1 MPARPSTQPA
11 ASNSTDP
18 SSSVIGRAPTQVAGG
33 AVPPSAPPGPTQ
45 PVGPPQHDNAATF
58 YRENRMGTY
67 VHGGDNL
74 QAPGSDKLRLTQGKV
89 IPGTRYKIIRWL
101 GEGGMGVVYEAEHVD
116 IERRVALKIL
126 RFDLSQ
132 QAHMVKVFKD
142 EAKAA
147 GRLGS
152 QYLVDLYDFGELS
165 DGRLFFVME
174 LLDGHDLVP
183 PDEQYSMDPGTFI
196 AIMRQTC
203 KGLGVAHGAGVVH
216 RDIKPE
222 NILTTTAQDGREQV
236 KIVDFGISSMLA
248 ASSEG
253 GTGLAGTPHYM
264 APELILSQ
272 PFDGRLDIY
281 AMGCMA
287 YEFLVG
293 KTPFD
298 AKTLEVLLEMQ
309 VHEAPVPP
317 RQARPDA
324 EIHPA
329 LDAMIMRCLAKDPA
343 DRYADTAD
351 LEAALCEA
359 QIAAG
364 IQTDWDDLPLPE
376 IPHEPERI
384 AAIAARMPSAHPATG
399 RTRSWLWPV
408 VAGLSTLAAAGL
420 GIFLWTSG
428 GPTEQEVD
436 VVERLTAEARTEAS
450 RMHWIATNENV
461 TTTAYIRVR
470 ELEALEGAAEDVG
483 DDRGLELRKEFSSTL
498 VNLGDDLR
506 KSGAT
511 GPANHYYRYAQVFD
525 PSNQDALERFRID
538 PLALQA
544 YIDQANRG
552 EFSEYDQIM
561 AAEAAAETEPDPEKR
576 EENRAKADELLAN
589 AKPDTTATLATL
601 GMTRKGS
608 NRSARPSRA
617 EDELDP
623 LVASVTKDPP
633 TAPDPA
639 DFELS
644 DPVPDQPEPEVAAE
658 PAANAGSRAKKR
670 RRTTT
675 KDPSELL
682 GQAERDPEKAA
693 TLAKQGL
700 SALRAGQRTKAS
712 SLFNQAIS
720 FDRKNAQA
728 LMGLSDVYFDTGKSQ
743 KALEYAERAVRAS
756 PANQSYRL
764 KLGDAYFKVL
774 RYRDALEQYEKAKA
788 KGSKRAQARIDKVR
802 AKTGG

>member
-1 MPARPSTQPA
+1 
-11 ASNSTDP
+11 
-18 SSSVIGRAPTQVAGG
+18 
-33 AVPPSAPPGPTQ
+33 
-45 PVGPPQHDNAATF
+45 
-58 YRENRMGTY
+58 MGTY
-67 VHGGDNL
+67 VHGGEAL
-74 QAPGSDKLRLTQGKV
+74 HTPGSDAKLRLTQGKV

-132 QAHMVKVFKD
+132 QAHMTKVFKD

-196 AIMRQTC
+196 AILRQTC
-203 KGLGVAHGAGVVH
+203 KGLGVAHRAGVVH

-222 NILTTTAQDGREQV
+222 NILTTSAPDGREQV

-248 ASSEG
+248 ASSQG

-281 AMGCMA
+281 AIGCMA

-298 AKTLEVLLEMQ
+298 AKTIEVLLEMQ
-309 VHEAPVPP
+309 VHDIPATP

-329 LDAMIMRCLAKDPA
+329 IDNIIMRCLAKDPA
-343 DRYADTAD
+343 DRFVDTAD

-376 IPHEPERI
+376 LPHEPERI
-384 AAIAARMPSAHPATG
+384 AAIAARMPSVHASGSTS
-399 RTRSWLWPV
+399 RSWLWPV

-420 GIFLWTSG
+420 GVFLWMNG
-428 GPTEQEVD
+428 GPTEEEVD
-436 VVERLTAEARTEAS
+436 DVERLTTEARGEAS
-450 RMHWIATNENV
+450 RSHWVAPPEEDPEAS
-461 TTTAYIRVR
+461 AYLKVL
-470 ELEALEGAAEDVG
+470 ELEALEGSAEALG
-483 DDRGLELRKEFSSTL
+483 DERGLLLRQEFSSTL
-498 VNLGDDLR
+498 IKYADELYDN
-506 KSGAT
+506 GAK
-511 GPANHYYRYAQVFD
+511 GAARQYYFYAVVFD
-525 PSNQDALERFRID
+525 ETNKLAFERSMTT
-538 PLALQA
+538 PVGLGM
-544 YIDQANRG
+544 YIDQAKQGVFTNTDRALSATAAA
-552 EFSEYDQIM
+552 EHEQDPEKKEAKF
-561 AAEAAAETEPDPEKR
+561 AEAATIMESAPEDTAMVMVAAGVGRKVLKGTR
-576 EENRAKADELLAN
+576 SRRNRNSDE
-589 AKPDTTATLATL
+589 
-601 GMTRKGS
+601 
-608 NRSARPSRA
+608 
-617 EDELDP
+617 DP
-623 LVASVTKDPP
+623 LVAAAAKPPPP
-633 TAPDPA
+633 TPDPA
-639 DFELS
+639 DFALG
-644 DPVPDQPEPEVAAE
+644 DPAADEPEIETAEEPVAN
-658 PAANAGSRAKKR
+658 PTPRPKKT
-670 RRTTT
+670 RRTKT
-675 KDPSELL
+675 KDPTELL
-682 GQAERDPEKAA
+682 GQAERDPERARE
-693 TLAKQGL
+693 LAEQGL
-700 SALRAGQRTKAS
+700 AALRAGQRSKAS

-720 FDRKNAQA
+720 FDRKNAKA

-788 KGSKRAQARIDKVR
+788 KGSKRAQARIDKVH

>member
-1 MPARPSTQPA
+1 MPVRPSTQPA
-11 ASNSTDP
+11 VSDTTGP
-18 SSSVIGRAPTQVAGG
+18 SPSAIGRAPTRLAGG
-33 AVPPSAPPGPTQ
+33 AVPPSGPPGPTQ
-45 PVGPPQHDNAATF
+45 RVGPRRDVSAATLH
-58 YRENRMGTY
+58 RDNRLGTY
-67 VHGGDNL
+67 VHGGDGL
-74 QAPGSDKLRLTQGKV
+74 QTPGTDAKLRLTQGKV

-132 QAHMVKVFKD
+132 QANMVKVFKD

-183 PDEQYSMDPGTFI
+183 PNEQYSMDPGTFI
-196 AIMRQTC
+196 TVMRQTC
-203 KGLGVAHGAGVVH
+203 KGLGVAHRAGVVH

-222 NILTTTAQDGREQV
+222 NVLTTTAPDGREQI

-248 ASSEG
+248 ASSQG

-281 AMGCMA
+281 AVGCMA

-298 AKTLEVLLEMQ
+298 AKTIEVLLEMQ
-309 VHEAPVPP
+309 VKDVPVPP
-317 RQARPDA
+317 REARPDA

-329 LDAMIMRCLAKDPA
+329 LDAIIVRCLAKDPA
-343 DRYADTAD
+343 DRFVDTAD

-376 IPHEPERI
+376 LPFDAERI
-384 AAIAARMPSAHPATG
+384 AAISAQMPSVHTG
-399 RTRSWLWPV
+399 ESKTRGWLWPV
-408 VAGLSTLAAAGL
+408 VAGLSTLAAAALGL
-420 GIFLWTSG
+420 FLWMNDA
-428 GPTEQEVD
+428 PTEDEVD
-436 VVERLTAEARTEAS
+436 DVERLTTEARDEAS
-450 RMHWIATNENV
+450 RTHWVAPPPENPEAS
-461 TTTAYIRVR
+461 AYVKVLA
-470 ELEALEGAAEDVG
+470 LEALEGSAENLG
-483 DDRGLELRKEFSSTL
+483 DDRGLALRQEFSSTL
-498 VNLGDDLR
+498 TKFADGLYD
-506 KSGAT
+506 KGAK
-511 GPANHYYRYAQVFD
+511 GVARQYYFYAVVFD
-525 PSNQDALERFRID
+525 ETNQLAFERSMTTPVALGM
-538 PLALQA
+538 
-544 YIDQANRG
+544 YIDQAKQGVFTNADRAM
-552 EFSEYDQIM
+552 SM
-561 AAEAAAETEPDPEKR
+561 AAAAGVEQDPEKKEAKLAEMVAIM
-576 EENRAKADELLAN
+576 EEAQEDPSMVMVGAGVGRKVLKGRRRRRAL
-589 AKPDTTATLATL
+589 
-601 GMTRKGS
+601 
-608 NRSARPSRA
+608 
-617 EDELDP
+617 EDDVDP
-623 LVASVTKDPP
+623 LVAAATKDPP
-633 TAPDPA
+633 VLDPA
-639 DFELS
+639 DFALG
-644 DPVPDQPEPEVAAE
+644 DPVPDEPVIVE
-658 PAANAGSRAKKR
+658 PATKAGSRPKKT
-670 RRTTT
+670 RRTRT
-675 KDPSELL
+675 KDPTELL
-682 GQAERDPEKAA
+682 GQAERNPQKAA
-693 TLAKQGL
+693 ELAEQGIA
-700 SALRAGQRTKAS
+700 ALRAGQRSKAS

-720 FDRKNAQA
+720 FDRKNARA

-788 KGSKRAQARIDKVR
+788 KGSKRAQARIDKVH

>member
-1 MPARPSTQPA
+1 
-11 ASNSTDP
+11 
-18 SSSVIGRAPTQVAGG
+18 
-33 AVPPSAPPGPTQ
+33 
-45 PVGPPQHDNAATF
+45 
-58 YRENRMGTY
+58 MGTY
-67 VHGGDNL
+67 VHGGDGL
-74 QAPGSDKLRLTQGKV
+74 QTPGSDAKLRLTQGKV

-196 AIMRQTC
+196 AILRQTC
-203 KGLGVAHGAGVVH
+203 KGLGVAHRAGVVH

-222 NILTTTAQDGREQV
+222 NILTTTAPDGREQI

-248 ASSEG
+248 ASSQG
-253 GTGLAGTPHYM
+253 GTGIAGTPHYM
-264 APELILSQ
+264 APELVLSQ

-281 AMGCMA
+281 AVGCMA

-293 KTPFD
+293 KAPFD
-298 AKTLEVLLEMQ
+298 AKTIEALLEMQ
-309 VHEAPVPP
+309 VHDIAMPP
-317 RQARPDA
+317 RQARPGA

-329 LDAMIMRCLAKDPA
+329 IDAVIMRCLAKDPA
-343 DRYADTAD
+343 DRFVDTAD

-376 IPHEPERI
+376 LPDQPDRI
-384 AAIAARMPSAHPATG
+384 AAIAARMPSVHAAEKKSRG
-399 RTRSWLWPV
+399 WLWPV

-420 GIFLWTSG
+420 GVFLWMNG

-436 VVERLTAEARTEAS
+436 DVERLTTEARGEAS
-450 RMHWIATNENV
+450 RTHWVAPPEDEPEAS
-461 TTTAYIRVR
+461 AYLKVL
-470 ELEALEGAAEDVG
+470 ELEALEGSVEALG
-483 DDRGLELRKEFSSTL
+483 DARGKELRQEFSATL
-498 VNLGDDLR
+498 TTFADQLYED
-506 KSGAT
+506 GAK
-511 GPANHYYRYAQVFD
+511 AAARQYYFYAVVFD
-525 PSNQDALERFRID
+525 ETNQSAFERSMATPVALGM
-538 PLALQA
+538 
-544 YIDQANRG
+544 YIDQAKQGVFTTTDRVMSAN
-552 EFSEYDQIM
+552 
-561 AAEAAAETEPDPEKR
+561 AAAEHEQDPEKK
-576 EENRAKADELLAN
+576 EAKLAEMDAMMEKAKDDPAMVMVSAGVGRKLL
-589 AKPDTTATLATL
+589 K
-601 GMTRKGS
+601 GGRRRKGS
-608 NRSARPSRA
+608 
-617 EDELDP
+617 EGDVDP
-623 LVASVTKDPP
+623 IVAAATNVPP
-633 TAPDPA
+633 PAPDPA
-639 DFELS
+639 DFALG
-644 DPVPDQPEPEVAAE
+644 DPEPEE
-658 PAANAGSRAKKR
+658 PAVEVAQEPAPNAGHRPKKT
-670 RRTTT
+670 RRTRT
-675 KDPSELL
+675 KDPTELL
-682 GQAERDPEKAA
+682 GQAERDPERANELAA
-693 TLAKQGL
+693 DGLA
-700 SALRAGQRTKAS
+700 ALRAGQRSKAS

-720 FDRKNAQA
+720 FDRKNAKA

-788 KGSKRAQARIDKVR
+788 KGSKRAQARIDKVH

>member
-1 MPARPSTQPA
+1 T
-11 ASNSTDP
+11 
-18 SSSVIGRAPTQVAGG
+18 
-33 AVPPSAPPGPTQ
+33 PPGPTL
-45 PVGPPQHDNAATF
+45 PVDPPQAEHAATLH
-58 YRENRMGTY
+58 RGNRVGTY
-67 VHGGDNL
+67 VHGGDGL
-74 QAPGSDKLRLTQGKV
+74 QTPGTGAKLRLTQGKV
-89 IPGTRYKIIRWL
+89 IPGTRYKIIQWL
-101 GEGGMGVVYEAEHVD
+101 GEGGMGVVYQAEHVD

-132 QAHMVKVFKD
+132 QAQMIKVFKD

-183 PDEQYSMDPGTFI
+183 PDELYSMDPGTFI

-203 KGLGVAHGAGVVH
+203 KGLGVAHRAGVVH

-222 NILTTTAQDGREQV
+222 NILTTTAPDGREQI

-248 ASSEG
+248 ASSQG

-281 AMGCMA
+281 AIGCMA

-298 AKTLEVLLEMQ
+298 AKTLEALLEMQ
-309 VHEAPVPP
+309 VHDMPISP
-317 RQARPDA
+317 RVARPGA

-329 LDAMIMRCLAKDPA
+329 LDDIIMRCLAKDPA
-343 DRYADTAD
+343 DRFADTAD

-364 IQTDWDDLPLPE
+364 IRTDWDDLPLPDL
-376 IPHEPERI
+376 PSDPERM
-384 AAIAARMPSAHPATG
+384 AAIAARMPSTHTNNG
-399 RTRSWLWPV
+399 ETRSWLWPV

-420 GIFLWTSG
+420 GLFLWVSSR
-428 GPTEQEVD
+428 PTEEQVD
-436 VVERLTAEARTEAS
+436 DVERLTTEARSEAS
-450 RMHWIATNENV
+450 RTHWVVPPEDDPEASAYVKVLELEGLEGSAEGLGDERGLALRQEFSATLIKYADELYDSDAKGLASQYYFYALVFDETNEYAFERSR
-461 TTTAYIRVR
+461 TTPV
-470 ELEALEGAAEDVG
+470 ALGM
-483 DDRGLELRKEFSSTL
+483 
-498 VNLGDDLR
+498 
-506 KSGAT
+506 
-511 GPANHYYRYAQVFD
+511 
-525 PSNQDALERFRID
+525 
-538 PLALQA
+538 
-544 YIDQANRG
+544 YIDQAKQGVFTNADRAM
-552 EFSEYDQIM
+552 S
-561 AAEAAAETEPDPEKR
+561 AAAAAEVEQDPEKK
-576 EENRAKADELLAN
+576 EAKLAAVAAIMDNAQDDPSMVMVGAGVGRKLLKN
-589 AKPDTTATLATL
+589 
-601 GMTRKGS
+601 GRRRKT
-608 NRSARPSRA
+608 P
-617 EDELDP
+617 EDDVDP
-623 LVASVTKDPP
+623 LVAAATKAPP
-633 TAPDPA
+633 PPDPA
-639 DFELS
+639 DFALS
-644 DPVPDQPEPEVAAE
+644 PPAAAEEDEVEVAEE
-658 PAANAGSRAKKR
+658 PAANAGTRAKKTR
-670 RRTTT
+670 RSKT
-675 KDPSELL
+675 KNPTELL
-682 GQAERDPEKAA
+682 GQAERDPVRA
-693 TLAKQGL
+693 TELAEDGL
-700 SALRAGQRTKAS
+700 AALRAGQRSKAS

-720 FDRKNAQA
+720 FDRKNAKA

-788 KGSKRAQARIDKVR
+788 KGSKRAQARIDKVH

>member
-1 MPARPSTQPA
+1 
-11 ASNSTDP
+11 
-18 SSSVIGRAPTQVAGG
+18 
-33 AVPPSAPPGPTQ
+33 
-45 PVGPPQHDNAATF
+45 
-58 YRENRMGTY
+58 MGTY
-67 VHGGDNL
+67 VHGGDGL
-74 QAPGSDKLRLTQGKV
+74 QTPGTDAKLRLTQGKV

-132 QAHMVKVFKD
+132 QAHMTKVFKD

-152 QYLVDLYDFGELS
+152 QYLVELYDFGELS

-196 AIMRQTC
+196 AILRQTC
-203 KGLGVAHGAGVVH
+203 KGLGVAHRAGVVH

-222 NILTTTAQDGREQV
+222 NVLTTTAPDGREQV

-248 ASSEG
+248 ASGEG

-281 AMGCMA
+281 AVGCMA

-293 KTPFD
+293 KAPFD
-298 AKTLEVLLEMQ
+298 AKTIEVLLEMQ
-309 VHEAPVPP
+309 VHDVPVPP
-317 RQARPDA
+317 RQARPGA

-329 LDAMIMRCLAKDPA
+329 IDALIMRCLAKDPA
-343 DRYADTAD
+343 DRFLDTAD

-376 IPHEPERI
+376 LPSDPERL
-384 AAIAARMPSAHPATG
+384 AAIAARMPSPHIAGGKKRRA
-399 RTRSWLWPV
+399 WLWPL
-408 VAGLSTLAAAGL
+408 VAGVSTLAAAGL
-420 GIFLWTSG
+420 GVFLWMNG

-436 VVERLTAEARTEAS
+436 DVERLTTEARGEAS
-450 RMHWIATNENV
+450 RTHWVAPPEDDPEAS
-461 TTTAYIRVR
+461 AYVKVLR
-470 ELEALEGAAEDVG
+470 LEALTGSAEALGDARGQDLREEFSATLTTFADGLYDSGAKGAA
-483 DDRGLELRKEFSSTL
+483 RQ
-498 VNLGDDLR
+498 
-506 KSGAT
+506 
-511 GPANHYYRYAQVFD
+511 YYFYAVVFD
-525 PSNQDALERFRID
+525 ETNKTAFERSMTTPVALGM
-538 PLALQA
+538 
-544 YIDQANRG
+544 YIDQAKNGVFTNADRAM
-552 EFSEYDQIM
+552 S
-561 AAEAAAETEPDPEKR
+561 AAAAAEVEVDPEKK
-576 EENRAKADELLAN
+576 EAKLAE
-589 AKPDTTATLATL
+589 AVAIMDK
-601 GMTRKGS
+601 
-608 NRSARPSRA
+608 A
-617 EDELDP
+617 EDDPSMVMVGAGVGRNALKGRRRRKAPENDVDP
-623 LVASVTKDPP
+623 LVAAVTRDPP
-633 TAPDPA
+633 PEPDPA
-639 DFELS
+639 DFEGELGE
-644 DPVPDQPEPEVAAE
+644 DEPEVEVAVE
-658 PAANAGSRAKKR
+658 PTAKAGPRAKKT
-670 RRTTT
+670 RRTKT
-675 KDPSELL
+675 KDPTELL
-682 GQAERDPEKAA
+682 GQAERNPEKAA
-693 TLAKQGL
+693 ELAEQGL
-700 SALRAGQRTKAS
+700 AALRAGQRSKAS

-720 FDRKNAQA
+720 FDRKNAKA

-788 KGSKRAQARIDKVR
+788 KGSKRAQARIDKVH